1 MNPKYSPAIFHL
13 ADAEFP
19 GQIMPLGVIDS
30 RNTGTLGNSEI
41 VNEYGVA
48 HTHLIKRVSAQGRH
62 FHPGFGG
69 INSETSVQHNGSPAM
84 VSLKDRHQAEIL
96 EGKTESKSV
105 IPSEGL
111 GGWKCALHG
120 LHTLRNFWAIYVKN
134 ESKFKENGKNVS
146 LWTQSHALC
155 VSRAELAKQ

>member
-1 MNPKYSPAIFHL
+1 MYPKYSPAIFHL

-19 GQIMPLGVIDS
+19 GQIMPLGVINS
-30 RNTGTLGNSEI
+30 RNTGTLCNSEVI
-41 VNEYGVA
+41 NEYGVT

-69 INSETSVQHNGSPAM
+69 INGETSVQHTGSPAM

-96 EGKTESKSV
+96 EGKTEFKSV
-105 IPSEGL
+105 ISVDGL
-111 GGWKCALHG
+111 AGWKYALHV

-134 ESKFKENGKNVS
+134 ESKFKENAKYVR

-155 VSRAELAKQ
+155 VLRTELAEQ